1 MKDHEVHP
9 WLTRM
14 IQGDPN
20 AFHQIYEMTR
30 NHVYRM
36 LCFLLRDEEDAG
48 DVMSEIY
55 LHLGKSLQSYSFN
68 QPFQSW
74 LNGLIIRQANNWRRK
89 IWRRM
94 RLFERAKSFATE
106 YPADLSEACYLASEQ
121 RSEMLG
127 LINKLPYKQR
137 EVIVLRHYQDCSL
150 EEIANLLL
158 VPIGTVKSR
167 HHSAIRKL
175 RQLTEHHY
183 VHKEASIHAD

>member
-1 MKDHEVHP
+1 MKDHEIHP

-14 IQGDPN
+14 IQGDSQ
-20 AFHQIYEMTR
+20 AFHQIYQQTHH
-30 NHVYRM
+30 HVYRM
-36 LCFLLRDEEDAG
+36 LCFLLRNKEDAG
-48 DVMSEIY
+48 DVMSEVY
-55 LHLGKSLQSYSFN
+55 LNLCKALPGYSFN

-94 RLFERAKSFATE
+94 RLFERAKSFAME
-106 YPADLSEACYLASEQ
+106 YSSDQSEANYLAYEQ

-127 LINKLPYKQR
+127 LVNKLPYKLR

-150 EEIANLLL
+150 EEIATLLQ

-175 RQLTEHHY
+175 RQFAEHHY